1 MKKLFSK
8 VAIAIVMILAMFNI
22 SMTDSQAL
30 GISGPSSVS
39 PGQKFNVTVTGLSN
53 IRGKFF
59 VSVRNGSASTSAF
72 FANGSSSQ
80 SITVTAGG
88 SGSVSISVLPD
99 TSTDTATLD
108 GTLVTSGASK
118 SVRIVSKSNN
128 SNSSNNSSTSN
139 NSGSSTQNT
148 TPKKEDTRSKVNTL
162 SSLTV
167 SSGTLSPMFS
177 SNKTSYTLNLTS
189 EVESLEIN
197 AKATDSKAKVS
208 GTGKKA
214 LKFGTQAFDITVTA
228 ENGSKK
234 TYVINVNV
242 EEKPTVFTQFGNQ
255 KLGILKNLSGV
266 KAPNGY
272 KSTNIQLE
280 GQDVQAWT
288 NEASTMT
295 IAYLMNEKGEKTFYV
310 VEDGKVIGQYQTITV
325 LSKEYTLLTIPDSMK
340 QQDGLKSSK
349 VKIGD
354 VEIEGWSF
362 EDEKL
367 HNYSVVYLM
376 NEAGEKGLYVYEGT
390 EDTLQKYTEPT
401 QETPTMTYILIG
413 TTTIFALGCA
423 VLGYML
429 YSSKNKR

>member
-1 MKKLFSK
+1 MKKNFIKTSLCTIVLTLFLSFHIVGVNAASFSVSRSK
-8 VAIAIVMILAMFNI
+8 
-22 SMTDSQAL
+22 
-30 GISGPSSVS
+30 SSVS
-39 PGQKFNVTVTGLSN
+39 PGGSFTVSISANGAGQFSVSASNGSVSSSSLWVDGSESVTCTAGSSGSTTVTVTAVDATGYDESP
-53 IRGKFF
+53 ISGSKS
-59 VSVRNGSASTSAF
+59 VSVSIQSASSNQSSSSST
-72 FANGSSSQ
+72 SSQ
-80 SITVTAGG
+80 SQA
-88 SGSVSISVLPD
+88 P
-99 TSTDTATLD
+99 
-108 GTLVTSGASK
+108 
-118 SVRIVSKSNN
+118 
-128 SNSSNNSSTSN
+128 
-139 NSGSSTQNT
+139 T

-167 SSGTLSPMFS
+167 SSGTLSPKFS

-214 LKFGTQAFDITVTA
+214 LKIGTQAFDITVTA

-242 EEKPTVFTQFGNQ
+242 EEKPTVFTQFKDQ

-354 VEIEGWSF
+354 VEIEGWNF

-390 EDTLQKYTEPT
+390 EGTLQKYTEPT
-401 QETPTMTYILIG
+401 KETPTMTYILIG

-429 YSSKNKR
+429 YSSKKKG

>member
-1 MKKLFSK
+1 MKKNFIKTSLCTLVLALFLSFHIVGVNAASFSVSRSK
-8 VAIAIVMILAMFNI
+8 
-22 SMTDSQAL
+22 
-30 GISGPSSVS
+30 SSVS
-39 PGQKFNVTVTGLSN
+39 PGGSFTVSISAKGAGQFSVSASNGSVSSSSIWVDGSASVTCTAGSSGSTTVTVTAVDATGYDESP
-53 IRGKFF
+53 ISGSKSIS
-59 VSVRNGSASTSAF
+59 VSIQSASSNQSSSSST
-72 FANGSSSQ
+72 SSQ
-80 SITVTAGG
+80 SQ
-88 SGSVSISVLPD
+88 
-99 TSTDTATLD
+99 
-108 GTLVTSGASK
+108 AS
-118 SVRIVSKSNN
+118 
-128 SNSSNNSSTSN
+128 
-139 NSGSSTQNT
+139 T

-167 SSGTLSPMFS
+167 SSGTLSPKFS

-242 EEKPTVFTQFGNQ
+242 EEKPTVFTQFGDQ

-288 NEASTMT
+288 NEAGTMT
-295 IAYLMNEKGEKTFYV
+295 VAYLMNEKGEKTFYV

-390 EDTLQKYTEPT
+390 EGTLQKYTEPT
-401 QETPTMTYILIG
+401 KETPTMTYILIG

-429 YSSKNKR
+429 YSSKKKG